1 MEKYKDMTY
10 SVRKDGTLRKR
21 IIIDGTPKD
30 LYASD
35 VKLLYK
41 KYIEAR
47 ASDIKGTYTDNC
59 KFKTCSSKWLEV
71 TSAGKS
77 ENTTK
82 EYKYILNKYLNPNFG
97 NMNIKKIKQYDLQV
111 LSAELLE
118 DGHVELAHK
127 CMRYANTI
135 FEYAIANDWLIKNPC
150 KGLSKIQVIHKERK
164 ILSQKEDQLLLESK
178 HKYARF
184 FRILRYTGMRRQEIV
199 PLLVEDIDLKN
210 KQIVIDKA
218 VSFAK
223 NQPTLK
229 TTKNKKSRTV
239 PILDIIFEDLKK
251 QIDFCMQN
259 NIKYVF
265 TKQTDI
271 YSMLTQESIR
281 NMSDSFCK
289 EVQFKF
295 TPHQL
300 RHSYCTMLYYAGVD
314 IKTAQKLMGHSSAKM
329 VYDIYTHLDSEKD
342 NSSDKINNFLD
353 NTKKKR
359 KLKLR
364 GKIRGKLLA

>member
-1 MEKYKDMTY
+1 MKKYKDMTY
-10 SVRKDGTLRKR
+10 SVRADGTLRKR
-21 IIIDGTPKD
+21 ITIDGVTKD
-30 LYASD
+30 LYDKD
-35 VKLLYK
+35 VKSLYK

-47 ASDIKGTYTDNC
+47 SSDIKGTYTDNC

-77 ENTTK
+77 ENTVK

-97 NMNIKKIKQYDLQV
+97 NMNMKKIKQHDLQV
-111 LSAELLE
+111 LSAKLLE

-127 CMRYANTI
+127 CMRYAKAI

-150 KGLSKIQVIHKERK
+150 NGLSKIQVIHQERK
-164 ILSQKEDQLLLESK
+164 ILSQKEDKLLLESN

-210 KQIVIDKA
+210 KQIVINKA
-218 VSFAK
+218 VSFAT

-229 TTKNKKSRTV
+229 LTKNKKSRIV
-239 PILDIIFEDLKK
+239 PIPDIILEDLKN
-251 QIDFCMQN
+251 QLDFCN
-259 NIKYVF
+259 EHSVKYLF
-265 TKQTDI
+265 TKQTNI
-271 YSMLTQESIR
+271 HQMLTQEAIR
-281 NMSDSFCK
+281 NMSDSFCN

-300 RHSYCTMLYYAGVD
+300 RHSYCTMLYYADVD
-314 IKTAQKLMGHSSAKM
+314 IKTAQRLMGHSSAKM
-329 VYDIYTHLDSEKD
+329 VYDIYTHLDTEKD
-342 NSSDKINNFLD
+342 NSSNKINNFL
-353 NTKKKR
+353 NSTKKK
-359 KLKLR
+359 
-364 GKIRGKLLA
+364 KIKGVNY